1 LGYDDAEGISHMTLG
16 LVCDACDALSPI
28 NATVCQM
35 CGASLGVARN
45 VPGAAQ
51 RQTGATAVI
60 SANAA
65 RNCEFCGA
73 DVIPG
78 HRFCGNCGKPVGG
91 VAGVAQPAGAGARP
105 GPPRPGK
112 TMFFGAMQAPSP
124 KLILIKGEGMDGVS
138 YVLSSTEHIAGR
150 LEGAI
155 LFPEDPLLSPRHA
168 NFIYRDGRLHVRDEG
183 SANGV
188 FLRILKPVTVPS
200 GSMFL
205 VGEQLLRVDGTP
217 PDTVPVP
224 DGEGTYFYG
233 SPKRPSRL
241 ALTQLLAGGHA
252 GMIFRARNDSL
263 SIGREGNDVNFP
275 DDPFISGR
283 HATVTAVEGPG
294 GTQQFQLA
302 DLNSKNGTFVRIGG
316 EAPLFHGDYVFLGQQ
331 LLRVEIT

>member
-1 LGYDDAEGISHMTLG
+1 MTLG

-28 NATVCQM
+28 NATVCQL
-35 CGASLGVARN
+35 CGASLGVGKKGG
-45 VPGAAQ
+45 GAVDTAPK
-51 RQTGATAVI
+51 GAPEPFG
-60 SANAA
+60 SAAGPKVCA
-65 RNCEFCGA
+65 YCGEPIA
-73 DVIPG
+73 PG
-78 HRFCGNCGKPVGG
+78 HRFCGACGKPTISGSPS
-91 VAGVAQPAGAGARP
+91 AAPAAPAPTPARP
-105 GPPRPGK
+105 GAKPAAK

-124 KLILIKGEGMDGVS
+124 KLILIKGEGMDGVT

-168 NFIYRDGRLHVRDEG
+168 NFLYKDGRLTVRDEG

-188 FLRILKPVTVPS
+188 FVRIIKPQVVSS
-200 GSMFL
+200 GATFL
-205 VGEQLLRVDGTP
+205 VGEQLLRVDACP
-217 PDTVPVP
+217 PETVPVP
-224 DGEGTYFYG
+224 DEEGTYFYG

-241 ALTQLLAGGHA
+241 ALTQLLAGGHE
-252 GMIFRARNDSL
+252 GMVFRARNDSL

-283 HATVTAVEGPG
+283 HATVTALDNEG
-294 GTQQFQLA
+294 TRFQIA
-302 DLNSKNGTFVRIGG
+302 DLGSKNGTFLRVSG